1 MIAVGILALVLGT
14 VLHKGLSQLSLD
26 FFTKARPLFGQ
37 TGGIA
42 DALVGSALIVGMA
55 MVMAIPIEH
64 PRRDLHVRV
73 RRATASRSALRIVL
87 DVLNGVP
94 AIVVGIFIFGL
105 LVVGRGQSAIFG
117 AFSLAI
123 LMLPMVARATQE
135 VLEIVPRSLREASL
149 ALGVTRW
156 RTTVSIVLPTAIG
169 GILTGVVIAVARVAG
184 ETAPLLFTSS
194 IAANQVSTDVTHAL
208 PTLPVSIFMFSES
221 PDPNEQAMGW
231 AAALVLIRVRP
242 RAQHRREG
250 RRGAPAAQERG
261 RLSATSGGSGHGGI
275 LRLGRRGEPPPLE
288 VAGEERRGRDQ
299 DREHEDDHVPAR
311 EPRDELHERADERRP
326 AGIVKIQATRMFPAT
341 PQRTAWKPRTAPAP
355 ITDPEIVCVVET
367 GKPKCAVPQRIDAH
381 AVCAANPCGGSI
393 FAMRVPERLDDP
405 PAAGVGAR
413 GHRERRGGD
422 HPGRRALEVRRR
434 GDRTRRARAR

>member
-1 MIAVGILALVLGT
+1 MASAVIAVGILALVLGT
-14 VLHKGLSQLSLD
+14 VLHKGLSQVSLD

-55 MVMAIPIEH
+55 MVMAIPISILVAIFMSEYAG
-64 PRRDLHVRV
+64 PRVSV
-73 RRATASRSALRIVL
+73 ALRIVL

-94 AIVVGIFIFGL
+94 AIVVGIFVFGL

-117 AFSLAI
+117 AFSLAV

-208 PTLPVSIFMFSES
+208 PTLPVSIFVFSES

-231 AAALVLIRVRP
+231 AAALVLILFVLVLNIV
-242 RAQHRREG
+242 AKVV
-250 RRGAPAAQERG
+250 AARQ
-261 RLSATSGGSGHGGI
+261 
-275 LRLGRRGEPPPLE
+275 
-288 VAGEERRGRDQ
+288 
-299 DREHEDDHVPAR
+299 
-311 EPRDELHERADERRP
+311 
-326 AGIVKIQATRMFPAT
+326 
-341 PQRTAWKPRTAPAP
+341 
-355 ITDPEIVCVVET
+355 
-367 GKPKCAVPQRIDAH
+367 
-381 AVCAANPCGGSI
+381 
-393 FAMRVPERLDDP
+393 
-405 PAAGVGAR
+405 
-413 GHRERRGGD
+413 
-422 HPGRRALEVRRR
+422 RRR
-434 GDRTRRARAR
+434 SEGA

>member
-1 MIAVGILALVLGT
+1 MTTCPSGDRYGITVRAAGLRRRKLTEKAFAGLAVASAVIAVGILALVLGT
-14 VLHKGLSQLSLD
+14 VLHKGLSQVSLD

-55 MVMAIPIEH
+55 MVMAIPMSILVAIFMSEYAG
-64 PRRDLHVRV
+64 PRLSV
-73 RRATASRSALRIVL
+73 ALRIVL

-94 AIVVGIFIFGL
+94 AIVVGIFVFGL

-117 AFSLAI
+117 AFSLAV

-194 IAANQVSTDVTHAL
+194 IAANQISTDVTNAL
-208 PTLPVSIFMFSES
+208 PTLPVSIFVFSES

-231 AAALVLIRVRP
+231 AAALVLILFVLVLNIVAKLVASR
-242 RAQHRREG
+242 QRRKSEG
-250 RRGAPAAQERG
+250 A
-261 RLSATSGGSGHGGI
+261 
-275 LRLGRRGEPPPLE
+275 
-288 VAGEERRGRDQ
+288 
-299 DREHEDDHVPAR
+299 
-311 EPRDELHERADERRP
+311 
-326 AGIVKIQATRMFPAT
+326 
-341 PQRTAWKPRTAPAP
+341 
-355 ITDPEIVCVVET
+355 
-367 GKPKCAVPQRIDAH
+367 
-381 AVCAANPCGGSI
+381 
-393 FAMRVPERLDDP
+393 
-405 PAAGVGAR
+405 
-413 GHRERRGGD
+413 
-422 HPGRRALEVRRR
+422 
-434 GDRTRRARAR
+434 